1 MGVITFNGKTST
13 DFGIQV
19 EKPPAYNMAEENYEA
34 LTIPGRNGDLFYSNK
49 KSYKNVP
56 RTYDISFF
64 NGQEKMELI
73 ANRLYGFL
81 HSANGYARLEDTYDP
96 DVFRLAYYVKR
107 LDLENIL
114 FYAGRGKIEFQC
126 KPQRFL
132 KTGEAQVTL
141 SASGSISNP
150 TFNDAS
156 PIIRI
161 YGNGTLQ
168 IGSYTIV
175 VAEHGSIPYIDI
187 DCEIMDAYY
196 GATNCN
202 QYITFGSTDEI
213 VLSQGTNNIVLG
225 TGITSVIITPRW
237 WVL

>member
-1 MGVITFNGKTST
+1 MGVITFNGKRST
-13 DFGIQV
+13 EFGIQV

-34 LTIPGRNGDLFYSNK
+34 LSIPGRNGDLFYSNK

-64 NGQEKMELI
+64 NGREKMEII

-132 KTGEAQVTL
+132 KSGEMSFTYFNNGVL
-141 SASGSISNP
+141 INP

-161 YGNGTLQ
+161 FGTGTIG
-168 IGSYTIV
+168 IGSYSIV
-175 VAEHGSIPYIDI
+175 IADHGQIPFIDI
-187 DCEIMDAYY
+187 DCEVMDAYCE
-196 GATNCN
+196 ALNCN
-202 QYITFGSTDEI
+202 QYVTFGSTDEI
-213 VLSQGTNNIVLG
+213 VLKPGRNNISVG
-225 TGITSVIITPRW
+225 EGIVHIEVTPRW
-237 WVL
+237 WIL